1 MVSSKYQWRKFL
13 PAKDIEYANKL
24 YHEKYLYSATI
35 SFRLA
40 FYVRWAEKKT
50 FEELCKALD
59 DRFTARSR
67 WQGFDTTTTTMLPTL
82 VEKTQIY
89 VLSQFI
95 KKNKKVFRTRIE
107 NNAVM
112 FYTVTDA
119 TMHQIFH
126 FIKQNTDYK
135 IKKLYLPQD
144 VNIPRATIIVKRKP
158 EFQYKVYIKYSKY
171 PEETKKQFLAYIQA
185 NSSSINAPDGLI
197 SRLSNLKSRHIAG
210 FYYINDQSLLLFIQ
224 LISPDLVK
232 KIYTLQQQT
241 P

>member
-1 MVSSKYQWRKFL
+1 L
-13 PAKDIEYANKL
+13 YA
-24 YHEKYLYSATI
+24 ATI

-50 FEELCKALD
+50 FDQLCKILD
-59 DRFTARSR
+59 DRFEKNTQWKFSAPL
-67 WQGFDTTTTTMLPTL
+67 QTTLPTL
-82 VEKTQIY
+82 AEKTQIY
-89 VLSQFI
+89 ALAQFI
-95 KKNKKVFRTRIE
+95 KKNKGVFRTRIE
-107 NNAVM
+107 NNSVM
-112 FYTVTDA
+112 FYTETDA
-119 TMHQIFH
+119 VMHQIFYY
-126 FIKQNTDYK
+126 IKQNTDYK
-135 IKKLYLPQD
+135 IKKLYIPHD

-171 PEETKKQFLAYIQA
+171 PEETKKQFLNYIQA
-185 NSSSINAPDGLI
+185 NAGINAPDGLI